1 LLFRVGAEE
10 GIHAW
15 VAANYAQGTLGGDS
29 RETTGI
35 IELGGAS
42 VQVRGITFT
51 LNKINRL

>member
-1 LLFRVGAEE
+1 LLFGVGAEE
-10 GIHAW
+10 GIYAW

-42 VQVRGITFT
+42 VQVPGITFT
-51 LNKINRL
+51 LKKINL